1 MSNPQATFAAA
12 ARIDASQEE
21 NDAANAALFKFANA
35 AADYILSEERL
46 HAQFAELRAAL
57 PPAHWREF
65 AAELLDVRDNLQHEH
80 GEIIRRW
87 HQMTIPTTILINAQ
101 LQAIIRANLGIVV
114 YGAIAAKRGERI
126 MRTDAPVNM
135 QCRLLTSERIAWDHS
150 NLAGV
155 LWEMGFRASRAI
167 QLSNNHKH

>member
-1 MSNPQATFAAA
+1 MSNSQSTFTA
-12 ARIDASQEE
+12 ARIDASQKE
-21 NDAANAALFKFANA
+21 NAAFDALFAFANA

-46 HAQFAELRAAL
+46 HAQFDELRAVL

-65 AAELLDVRDNLQHEH
+65 SDECYDARGNNAEIRA
-80 GEIIRRW
+80 IIRRW
-87 HQMTIPTTILINAQ
+87 HQMSIPTTILIDAQ

-114 YGAIAAKRGERI
+114 YGAITAKRGERI

-135 QCRLLTSERIAWDHS
+135 LCRLLTSERIAWDHS